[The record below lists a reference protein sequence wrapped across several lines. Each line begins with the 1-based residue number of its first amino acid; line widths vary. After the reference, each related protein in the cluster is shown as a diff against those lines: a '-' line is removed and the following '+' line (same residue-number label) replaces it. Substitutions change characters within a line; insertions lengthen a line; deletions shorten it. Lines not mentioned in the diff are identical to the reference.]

1 VDEDELLDSMRQE
14 LRRGSVVLAS
24 LVALERPGYGYGLL
38 DALERAGFP
47 VAANT
52 LYPLLRRLESQ
63 GLLTSEWDTSEAR
76 PRKFYRTSAD
86 GARIAARLRS
96 EWGAID
102 AALIALTTENLG
114 PDTDIQD
121 INTPDTNGDLS

>member
-1 VDEDELLDSMRQE
+1 MRQE

-24 LVALERPGYGYGLL
+24 LVALQQPGYGYGLL

-63 GLLTSEWDTSEAR
+63 GLLTSEWDTTEAR
-76 PRKFYRTSAD
+76 PRKFYRTSEQGIRVATQ
-86 GARIAARLRS
+86 LRS
-96 EWGAID
+96 EWSAID
-102 AALIALTTENLG
+102 AAMTALTAETS
-114 PDTDIQD
+114 
-121 INTPDTNGDLS
+121 TPTTGDRS

>member
-1 VDEDELLDSMRQE
+1 VDEDELLDALRQE

-24 LVALERPGYGYGLL
+24 LVALEQPGYGYGLL
-38 DALERAGFP
+38 EALERAGFP

-76 PRKFYRTSAD
+76 PRKFYRTSPH
-86 GARIAARLRS
+86 GIRIARLLRS
-96 EWGAID
+96 EWSAID
-102 AALIALTTENLG
+102 LALTALTTGMPGRSKKPKDEKEG
-114 PDTDIQD
+114 RP
-121 INTPDTNGDLS
+121 

>member
-1 VDEDELLDSMRQE
+1 MRQE

-24 LVALERPGYGYGLL
+24 LVALQRPGYGYGLL

-63 GLLTSEWDTSEAR
+63 GLLTSQWDTTEAR
-76 PRKFYRTSAD
+76 PRKFYQTSDA
-86 GARIAARLRS
+86 GIRIANQLRS
-96 EWGAID
+96 EWATID
-102 AALIALTTENLG
+102 SALTALTAVPAPAN
-114 PDTDIQD
+114 PTDL
-121 INTPDTNGDLS
+121 TTTHLLTNGDPS